1 MNLSVSSRFPLW
13 VGAFALASLVLA
25 PVSELL
31 AEHHMPGRDDPW
43 NNCTFCHGSD
53 LLGDLGR
60 SCMSCHNDFSTPDPP
75 ESGHHMPGRDDPVTN
90 CAACHGQ
97 DLMGGIG
104 TSCYTCHD
112 ALWPDT
118 EQSLS
123 EVSLSEVSLA
133 LDGNLPPNVVS
144 GGPYQGTPDVP
155 VQFDASGTNDPD
167 GDILIYLW
175 SFGDKTQPP
184 FPSQNPTI
192 SHAYESVGTYAAV
205 LTVTDGVN
213 DPVMVDVNVEISLTA
228 NLPPVAVAGGSY
240 SGTAEQS
247 VQFNGSGSSDPD
259 GDALTYSWNFG
270 DGTAPSGPSSIAT
283 ATHTYASAGSYTAV
297 LTVDDGFN
305 APVSASTA
313 VEIAAAPTDPPNP
326 PSATGDD
333 WEVIL
338 PFVFEELTVSFEEF
352 GSILLVHVTP
362 LGGEPSFG
370 VGMEIDGLIFWMDVT
385 GSLFY
390 GNLDQTDGTG
400 WGMVFGYQG
409 GASSVWFAEKQ

>member
-1 MNLSVSSRFPLW
+1 M
-13 VGAFALASLVLA
+13 
-25 PVSELL
+25 
-31 AEHHMPGRDDPW
+31 
-43 NNCTFCHGSD
+43 
-53 LLGDLGR
+53 
-60 SCMSCHNDFSTPDPP
+60 
-75 ESGHHMPGRDDPVTN
+75 
-90 CAACHGQ
+90 
-97 DLMGGIG
+97 
-104 TSCYTCHD
+104 
-112 ALWPDT
+112 
-118 EQSLS
+118 
-123 EVSLSEVSLA
+123 
-133 LDGNLPPNVVS
+133 
-144 GGPYQGTPDVP
+144 
-155 VQFDASGTNDPD
+155 
-167 GDILIYLW
+167 
-175 SFGDKTQPP
+175 
-184 FPSQNPTI
+184 
-192 SHAYESVGTYAAV
+192 
-205 LTVTDGVN
+205 
-213 DPVMVDVNVEISLTA
+213 
-228 NLPPVAVAGGSY
+228 
-240 SGTAEQS
+240 
-247 VQFNGSGSSDPD
+247 QFNGSGSSDPD

-270 DGTAPSGPSSIAT
+270 DGTAASGPSSIAT